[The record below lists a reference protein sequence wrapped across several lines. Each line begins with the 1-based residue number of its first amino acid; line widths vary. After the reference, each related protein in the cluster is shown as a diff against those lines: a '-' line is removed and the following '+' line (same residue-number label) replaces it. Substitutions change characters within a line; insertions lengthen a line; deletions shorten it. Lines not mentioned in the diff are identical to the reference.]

1 MTAALRLSLVTALSP
16 VRLGARTR
24 RHATTAAAKLAATL
38 AASLVISACST
49 SAPGPTAGLPTAA
62 DGRPPVLLLG
72 ELHDNAAGQTLRLQ
86 AIQRLLR
93 DGARPAVLLEQ
104 FDRERQAEID
114 FMLQAA
120 PGLPPGDAEFET
132 TLDALVKLA
141 GPAGAGWDWALVRPV
156 LRLALQYRLL
166 LVAANVSRTDARQ
179 VMAQGLA
186 AAGFDAAVPADIASA
201 QATQIVASHC
211 GQIDPAQAGR
221 MALAQVARDQFMARQ
236 IERYANRGVLLLAGN
251 GHVRRDLGV
260 PRWLAPGLQ
269 QRAQS
274 VGYLE
279 QIEAAPGA
287 FDLTVI
293 SPTAPRP
300 DPCASLRIPG
310 AA

>member
-1 MTAALRLSLVTALSP
+1 MVTALNP
-16 VRLGARTR
+16 VRLGARSH
-24 RHATTAAAKLAATL
+24 RHAATAAARLAATL
-38 AASLVISACST
+38 AVSLVISACSS
-49 SAPGPTAGLPTAA
+49 SAPGPTAGLSTEA

-72 ELHDNAAGQTLRLQ
+72 ELHDNAAGQALRLQ

-114 FMLQAA
+114 LMLQAA
-120 PGLPPGDAEFET
+120 PDLPPGDAELET
-132 TLDALVKLA
+132 KLDALVKLA

-156 LRLALQYRLL
+156 LRLALQYRLP
-166 LVAANVSRTDARQ
+166 LVAVNVSRTDARQ

-186 AAGFDAAVPADIASA
+186 AAGFDPAVPADIASA
-201 QATQIVASHC
+201 QAAQIVASHC

-260 PRWLAPGLQ
+260 PRWLAPELQ